1 MTTAKNKDLTLRDKL
16 SRLTY
21 TQACRLLG
29 TRGKELLLAG
39 GRYDLDVS
47 SIEIGSHFCSASVGR
62 ATVRI
67 CLRDETSGRL
77 EWACSACDEACEHGG
92 AVLSMILEEKLAL
105 GLARPPKERV
115 PVESLGEEE
124 LLQRA
129 LADREERARSE
140 RMTLRSSDPKRL
152 WTDYTIASAASGKTY
167 RLALRGTQAGQSY
180 CSCPDFRK
188 NTLGTCKH
196 IISALGKLKR
206 RFGKAS
212 FSRAYNRKRIAVYL
226 VYGEELE
233 LRVACPKKLDA
244 KVAGILRPLLHGP
257 IVALTDLLERIR
269 KLERIGESIVIHPD
283 AEEFIEQ
290 RLMLDRLR
298 RKSAEIRANPAEHD
312 LRRDLLKVEL
322 RPYQLDG
329 IGFAAGA
336 GRAVLA
342 DDMGLGKTIQAIG
355 TAELLAR
362 EIGLARV
369 LIVCPASV
377 KSQWAAEI
385 ERFSDRGAQVVLGSA
400 ESRAEQYREK
410 PFFTICN
417 YEQVLRDILGIEQE
431 SWDLIVLDEGQ
442 RIKNWEAKT
451 SQAIKR
457 LRSPFAL
464 VLSGTPLENRVDDL
478 YSVVEF
484 IDERRLTPAFRFYNH
499 HRVVD
504 ERGKVLGY
512 KNLSDL
518 RQRLKPILLRRTREA
533 VLDELPPRTTEILR
547 IAPTEEQL
555 ELHNSHMQV
564 VSSIINKPYIS
575 EMDLLRL
582 QKALLMCRMA
592 ADSTFLVDKQEPGH
606 SSKLERL
613 EELLGRL
620 LAEKSRKIVLFS
632 EWTTM
637 LDFVERTLRARGAG
651 FVRLDGSVPQKKRR
665 ALVQQFQTERACRV
679 FLATNAGATGLNLQ
693 VADTIVNVDLPWNPA
708 ILEQRIGR
716 AHRMGQKRPVH
727 VFVLVTEDTIEER
740 MLATL
745 SAKHELAQ
753 AVLDVDSSIDAVD
766 LSSGVEDLKRR
777 LEVLIGRKPEATVDE
792 SSRLQYVEG
801 RQLSERRE
809 RVALAGGRLLDSAL
823 SFLSELLPEPTAETN
838 GGLARSEIDGGVA
851 ECLSRD
857 ERGRPTLTVTLPD
870 DAAVARLAS
879 TLTRLMGRESAE
891 IVSTSTVAEPRAAHT
906 PVRRRAS
913 AVAARRGR

>member
-1 MTTAKNKDLTLRDKL
+1 MTTAKSKDLTLRDKL
-16 SRLTY
+16 SHLTY

-29 TRGKELLLAG
+29 PGGKELLLAG
-39 GRYDLDVS
+39 GRHDLDLGQ
-47 SIEIGSHFCSASVGR
+47 IEIGSQACRASVGQ

-67 CLRDETSGRL
+67 SLRDDANRRL
-77 EWACSACDEACEHGG
+77 TWSCSACQGACEHGG
-92 AVLSMILEEKLAL
+92 ALFSVILEEKMAL
-105 GLARPPKERV
+105 GLARPPKERI
-115 PVESLGEEE
+115 PMESLGADE
-124 LLQRA
+124 LLQNA

-140 RMTLRSSDPKRL
+140 RMTLRSTEPKRL
-152 WTDYTIASAASGKTY
+152 WTDYTVMNAASGKTY
-167 RLALRGTQAGQSY
+167 RVALRGTRAGQSY

-196 IISALGKLKR
+196 IIHALLKLKR
-206 RFGKAS
+206 RFGKSS
-212 FSRAYNRKRIAVYL
+212 FTRAYNRKRIAVYL
-226 VYGEELE
+226 AYGEEVE
-233 LRVACPKKLDA
+233 LRVAGPRSLDA
-244 KVAGILRPLLHGP
+244 KVARILRPLVNVP
-257 IVALTDLLERIR
+257 IVALTDLLERVR
-269 KLERIGESIVIHPD
+269 KLERLGEDVAIHPD

-290 RLMLDRLR
+290 RLMLERLQR
-298 RKSAEIRANPAEHD
+298 RSAEIRADPAEHE
-312 LRRDLLKVEL
+312 LRRNLLKVEL

-329 IGFAAGA
+329 IAFAVGA

-362 EIGLARV
+362 EVGIERV

-385 ERFSDRGAQVVLGSA
+385 ERFCTREAQVILGTA
-400 ESRAEQYREK
+400 QSRAEQYGEK
-410 PFFTICN
+410 RFFTICN
-417 YEQVLRDILGIEQE
+417 YEQVLRDILSIERE

-451 SQAIKR
+451 SQVIKQ
-457 LRSPFAL
+457 LRSQFAL

-478 YSVVEF
+478 YSIVEF
-484 IDERRLTPAFRFYNH
+484 IDERRLAPAYRFFNR

-512 KNLSDL
+512 RKLGEL
-518 RQRLKPILLRRTREA
+518 RERLGPILLRRTRDG
-533 VLDELPPRTTEILR
+533 VLDELPPRTTEIVR

-555 ELHNSHMQV
+555 DLHNGHMQI
-564 VSSIINKPYIS
+564 VSSIINKPFIS

-592 ADSTFLVDKQEPGH
+592 ADSTFLVDKQEPAY

-613 EELLGRL
+613 DELLEQL
-620 LAEKSRKIVLFS
+620 LAEDGRKIVLFS

-637 LDFVERTLRARGAG
+637 LDFVERSLQARGVD

-665 ALVQQFQTERACRV
+665 ALVQEFQSEPTCRV

-693 VADTIVNVDLPWNPA
+693 AADTIVNVDLPWNPA

-753 AVLDVDSSIDAVD
+753 AVLDVDSRIDAVD
-766 LSSGVEDLKRR
+766 LSTGVEDLKRR
-777 LEVLIGRKPEATVDE
+777 LEVLIGREPEAAVDE
-792 SSRLQYVEG
+792 SLRRRHVGGAPS
-801 RQLSERRE
+801 SERGE
-809 RVALAGGRLLDSAL
+809 RVSLAGGRLLDSAL
-823 SFLSELLPEPTAETN
+823 SFLSELLPETAVSAGGSDHVRSEIE
-838 GGLARSEIDGGVA
+838 GGLA
-851 ECLSRD
+851 ECSARD
-857 ERGRPTLTVTLPD
+857 EQGRPTLTLTLPD
-870 DAAVARLAS
+870 DEAVARLAA
-879 TLTRLMGRESAE
+879 TLTRLMGRERVGPDS
-891 IVSTSTVAEPRAAHT
+891 EPRASEVT
-906 PVRRRAS
+906 
-913 AVAARRGR
+913 ARS